1 MSKKQLFTDIN
12 IKRIDDFLD
21 THLKDEI
28 NLPTGVPTFSSIEIS
43 INGACNRRCFF
54 CPRVDKEK
62 YPNILNSLE
71 INVYQKLIN
80 DLERI
85 NFSGRISFSGFC
97 EPLLTKNLNEYI
109 KIARG
114 KLEKVQLE
122 IVTNGDPL
130 LAKNGKSR
138 LKVLFDMGLNNCR
151 VSLYDGPHQIDF
163 FEKLKEELS
172 LSDEQLIIR
181 KRYLGPDES
190 YGLTISNRAGSVKLK
205 NEHFE
210 LKPLEEPLKQPCYYP
225 FYKVLLDHNGD
236 VLICSNDWK
245 KEAVVG
251 NISDESL
258 VKIWSNK
265 MFSNIRK
272 SLINNNRCHKPCKTC
287 DVNGLMNG
295 KKSFDRWKKFLSK

>member
-190 YGLTISNRAGSVKLK
+190 FGLTISNRAGSVKLK
-205 NEHFE
+205 NEYFE

-251 NISDESL
+251 NIGDESL

>member
-1 MSKKQLFTDIN
+1 M
-12 IKRIDDFLD
+12 
-21 THLKDEI
+21 
-28 NLPTGVPTFSSIEIS
+28 PTGVPTFSSIEIS

-190 YGLTISNRAGSVKLK
+190 FGLTISNRAGSVKLK
-205 NEHFE
+205 NEYFE

-251 NISDESL
+251 NIGDESL

-295 KKSFDRWKKFLSK
+295 KKSFDRWKKISLQINWV